1 MIPMTHHRATLGL
14 VLTVALATACVQV
27 QPGPDF
33 DRARDLVE
41 ESTGRQ
47 AVFDPDAPAL
57 TEDELSAILGD
68 GLSLEEALR
77 LALIHNRE
85 LQAEFLEIGVAHA
98 DWVQAQLLSNPSL
111 DVLLRFPTDGSRS
124 LIEAT
129 LGGNL
134 LELWRIPVREE
145 GAQQNL
151 EATVLRIARRAGE
164 QLGDT
169 RRAYYVAVAAEEL
182 HGVAQENLELASRSF
197 EAVKNLHEAG
207 SADAFD
213 ENLAYGPLLAAQLE
227 IRTTRIDAANAKRD
241 LAKKLSID
249 RAVDGLVLTDPLPE
263 PGNAPV
269 DPEVLVQR
277 ALEARLDLRAI
288 DMAIKSL
295 DARLRLEQRKAW
307 GDVGAGVSVERPA
320 EGGDSLVGPALSLT
334 LPLFDQ
340 NQAQVARAGFQLEQM
355 IKLHESA
362 QVAVAQDVRSSAD
375 RVIMASRNLV
385 FYGEELLPQAQRSLE
400 LAREAYAAGRTPLLA
415 LVEVQ
420 RQLLEARRGHVTLRL
435 EAATSASDL
444 ERVVGAPL
452 AEL

>member
-1 MIPMTHHRATLGL
+1 M
-14 VLTVALATACVQV
+14 
-27 QPGPDF
+27 
-33 DRARDLVE
+33 
-41 ESTGRQ
+41 
-47 AVFDPDAPAL
+47 
-57 TEDELSAILGD
+57 
-68 GLSLEEALR
+68 
-77 LALIHNRE
+77 
-85 LQAEFLEIGVAHA
+85 
-98 DWVQAQLLSNPSL
+98 
-111 DVLLRFPTDGSRS
+111 
-124 LIEAT
+124 IEAT

-182 HGVAQENLELASRSF
+182 HAVAQVNLELASRSF
-197 EAVKNLHEAG
+197 EAVQNLHAAG
-207 SADAFD
+207 AADAFD
-213 ENLAYGPLLAAQLE
+213 ENLAHGPLLAAQLE
-227 IRTTRIDAANAKRD
+227 IRTTRIEAANAKRD

-263 PGNAPV
+263 PGNAAV
-269 DPEVLVQR
+269 DPEVLVQL

-288 DMAIKSL
+288 DMAIKAL

-307 GDVGAGVSVERPA
+307 GAVDAGVSVERSA

-334 LPLFDQ
+334 LPVFDQ

-375 RVIMASRNLV
+375 RVIMASRNLT

-400 LAREAYAAGRTPLLA
+400 LAREAYAAGGTTLLA

>member
-1 MIPMTHHRATLGL
+1 MP
-14 VLTVALATACVQV
+14 
-27 QPGPDF
+27 P
-33 DRARDLVE
+33 
-41 ESTGRQ
+41 
-47 AVFDPDAPAL
+47 
-57 TEDELSAILGD
+57 
-68 GLSLEEALR
+68 
-77 LALIHNRE
+77 
-85 LQAEFLEIGVAHA
+85 
-98 DWVQAQLLSNPSL
+98 
-111 DVLLRFPTDGSRS
+111 
-124 LIEAT
+124 
-129 LGGNL
+129 
-134 LELWRIPVREE
+134 
-145 GAQQNL
+145 
-151 EATVLRIARRAGE
+151 
-164 QLGDT
+164 
-169 RRAYYVAVAAEEL
+169 
-182 HGVAQENLELASRSF
+182 
-197 EAVKNLHEAG
+197 
-207 SADAFD
+207 
-213 ENLAYGPLLAAQLE
+213 
-227 IRTTRIDAANAKRD
+227 
-241 LAKKLSID
+241 AKKLSID